1 MPPKQHSNAMV
12 DVKEPYDYFCAI
24 PVSVVTARVY
34 LLKMS
39 TEKNFVASNP
49 DMLQRN

>member
-1 MPPKQHSNAMV
+1 
-12 DVKEPYDYFCAI
+12 
-24 PVSVVTARVY
+24 VVTARVY

-49 DMLQRN
+49 DMLQRNWE